1 MKQSPFFEFFN
12 RRASRSFDNFMAV
25 SSEDVD
31 FINWNDFTLALD
43 YGDAEYEYTELRQR
57 CALFDVSPIRKIRV
71 TGPAAGRLFDYVLTR
86 PVSGSPSQRGIY
98 VAFCDADGLLKDDSI
113 LYKFADDDYLFMP
126 SDIDHSDYLVECS
139 NFLGIDPSQ
148 LNISECTD
156 DWHGVAIQGPASAT
170 VLDDMGFSEVAT
182 IKPFEV
188 RDFARNGSIV
198 KLARMG
204 FTADLGY
211 ELWFEPQFTPL
222 FKNALE
228 LTRSRLSMALPGY
241 GLSAL
246 EACRLEGGFIVAG
259 WDFSTEADPDPDF
272 QRSPFE
278 VGLGWLVDLN
288 KADFV
293 GRDALVKERE
303 NGQRFVFKQFRVDE
317 KIDLESGD
325 VVYADIDGVATQIG
339 SVNCSSWSWGLA
351 HTIGN
356 LSIFNEHKDHRSAW
370 LLLNGERVTIELTS
384 HPLLKLAR
392 RNRVPADLSP

>member
-1 MKQSPFFEFFN
+1 
-12 RRASRSFDNFMAV
+12 MAAGI
-25 SSEDVD
+25 EDVD

-71 TGPAAGRLFDYVLTR
+71 TGPAAGQLFDYVLTR

-98 VAFCDADGLLKDDSI
+98 VTFCDGDGMLKDDSI

-156 DWHGVAIQGPASAT
+156 DWHGVAIQGPASAA

-272 QRSPFE
+272 QRSPLE

-293 GRDALVKERE
+293 GRDALIKERE
-303 NGQRFVFKQFRVDE
+303 NGQRFVLKQFRVDK

-356 LSIFNEHKDHRSAW
+356 LSILTDYKDYRSAW
-370 LLLNGERVTIELTS
+370 FLLDGERIIIELTS
-384 HPLLKLAR
+384 HPLLKLER

>member
-1 MKQSPFFEFFN
+1 MKQPPFFEFFN
-12 RRASRSFDNFMAV
+12 RRASQSFDIFMAV
-25 SSEDVD
+25 SVEDVD
-31 FINWNDFTLALD
+31 FINWNDFTLALN
-43 YGDAEYEYTELRQR
+43 YGDAEFEYTELRQR

-71 TGPAAGRLFDYVLTR
+71 SGPAAGRLFDYVLTR

-98 VAFCDADGLLKDDSI
+98 VAFCDVDGMLKDDSI

-126 SDIDHSDYLVECS
+126 SDIDHSDYLVEWS
-139 NFLGIDPSQ
+139 NSLGIDPSQ

-156 DWHGVAIQGPASAT
+156 DWHGVAIQGPASAA
-170 VLDDMGFSEVAT
+170 VLDDMGFADVAT

-188 RDFARNGSIV
+188 RDFARNGSVV

-222 FKNALE
+222 FKSALDV
-228 LTRSRLSMALPGY
+228 TRSRLSMPLPGY

-293 GRDALVKERE
+293 GRDALIKQRE
-303 NGQRFVFKQFRVDE
+303 NGQRFVLKQFQVDK

-325 VVYADIDGVATQIG
+325 LVYADIDGVATQIG
-339 SVNCSSWSWGLA
+339 TVNCSSWSWGLA

-356 LSIFNEHKDHRSAW
+356 LSIFNEHKDNRSAW
-370 LLLNGERVTIELTS
+370 LLLDGERVTIELTS
-384 HPLLKLAR
+384 HPLLKLER

>member
-156 DWHGVAIQGPASAT
+156 DWHGVAIQGPASAA

-228 LTRSRLSMALPGY
+228 LTRSRLSMTLPGY

-278 VGLGWLVDLN
+278 VGLGWLVDLK

-293 GRDALVKERE
+293 GRDALLRERE
-303 NGQRFVFKQFRVDE
+303 KGQRYVLKQFKVDKKFE
-317 KIDLESGD
+317 LKSGD
-325 VVYADIDGVATQIG
+325 PVYADVDGVATHIG
-339 SVNCSSWSWGLA
+339 IVNCSSWSWGLA

-356 LSIFNEHKDHRSAW
+356 LSIFIEFADQLGAW
-370 LLLNGERVTIELTS
+370 LLVDGQRVNIELTKEF
-384 HPLLKLAR
+384 LLKLER
-392 RNRVPADLSP
+392 RNRVPSDLLL